1 MEKIK
6 INILDNSY
14 EYDKGISLADI
25 AKDFKDE
32 YEYSIL
38 AGFVDNEFCELNYC
52 LNRDCSIRFVTASD
66 SVGNTIYKKGLLFV
80 LLYAFKLIY
89 GSSSTLKACHSLG
102 KGIRMRS
109 DNALNEDDLNN
120 IKSKMK
126 ELIEKDLNIERVL
139 VDKGSAID
147 YFINN
152 GDLEKANTFKYLTNH
167 YVNLYKIII
176 IISLVICLLVL
187 GCLLLLICL

>member
-14 EYDKGISLADI
+14 EYDKGISLSDI

-52 LNRDCSIRFVTASD
+52 LNRDCSIKFVTVSD

-126 ELIEKDLNIERVL
+126 ELIEKD
-139 VDKGSAID
+139 
-147 YFINN
+147 
-152 GDLEKANTFKYLTNH
+152 
-167 YVNLYKIII
+167 
-176 IISLVICLLVL
+176 
-187 GCLLLLICL
+187 